1 MIVKALSLSLSRF
14 LAGFWINKL
23 QGSKGPKL
31 KHLPVKALSL
41 SLSRFCLKVKP
52 FHFHFHK
59 TPKGESRRLRNI
71 TFKHPPSTTT
81 AASPHTCACAHHP
94 AQPRHPSKE
103 ETQHCPRGAVKKG
116 ATKDCPPTESSTQ
129 SSPREPQQPSSSQ
142 EHRHTEATRALPAVE
157 APLHS
162 TLANRSIRPRL

>member
-59 TPKGESRRLRNI
+59 TPKGESRRLDI
-71 TFKHPPSTTT
+71 VIVLKGLLL
-81 AASPHTCACAHHP
+81 
-94 AQPRHPSKE
+94 
-103 ETQHCPRGAVKKG
+103 RGEDSWQNALAVKPKMLCSRLLQFG
-116 ATKDCPPTESSTQ
+116 NQVSRPAALSVSSAILFLL
-129 SSPREPQQPSSSQ
+129 SPKLNNR
-142 EHRHTEATRALPAVE
+142 RAL
-157 APLHS
+157 
-162 TLANRSIRPRL
+162 

>member
-59 TPKGESRRLRNI
+59 TPKGESRRLI
-71 TFKHPPSTTT
+71 IIIEV
-81 AASPHTCACAHHP
+81 AASGDLDSHGDCF
-94 AQPRHPSKE
+94 
-103 ETQHCPRGAVKKG
+103 RGLGVFV
-116 ATKDCPPTESSTQ
+116 
-129 SSPREPQQPSSSQ
+129 
-142 EHRHTEATRALPAVE
+142 HRGRGRLK
-157 APLHS
+157 
-162 TLANRSIRPRL
+162 LANPAFESWARVWALLEPGVEDWEERWDAMALAVVLAKRSVMGKSRLVISRRRT

>member
-59 TPKGESRRLRNI
+59 TPKGESRRLEVLLLLTRCHLSRH
-71 TFKHPPSTTT
+71 FRPPFQ
-81 AASPHTCACAHHP
+81 AF
-94 AQPRHPSKE
+94 
-103 ETQHCPRGAVKKG
+103 RGGKG
-116 ATKDCPPTESSTQ
+116 EVPVG
-129 SSPREPQQPSSSQ
+129 
-142 EHRHTEATRALPAVE
+142 LVV
-157 APLHS
+157 
-162 TLANRSIRPRL
+162 